1 MRFSVRE
8 DIVAGFK
15 SFLMRGN
22 LIDLAV
28 AFILGASFNTV
39 VTAFTKIIM
48 DLLGLA
54 GGQPNFDAVA
64 IGPIAV
70 GPFIT
75 AVVSFVM
82 LAAILYFALVHPVEM
97 AKRHMDAKKADEP
110 PAPTPEELLTE
121 IRDLLA
127 KKH

>member
-1 MRFSVRE
+1 MK
-8 DIVAGFK
+8 GFK
-15 SFLMRGN
+15 DFLMRGN

-28 AFILGASFNTV
+28 AFILGASFNAV
-39 VTAFTKIIM
+39 VTAFSKLIMSIIS
-48 DLLGLA
+48 LL
-54 GGQPNFDAVA
+54 GGQPNFDNVT

-82 LAAILYFALVHPVEM
+82 LAAILYFALVRPMEAIKARVVSSEP
-97 AKRHMDAKKADEP
+97 AK
-110 PAPTPEELLTE
+110 PTTEELLTE

-127 KKH
+127 GQAKQS

>member
-1 MRFSVRE
+1 ME

-39 VTAFTKIIM
+39 VTAFTTIIM
-48 DLLGLA
+48 DLIGMA
-54 GGQPNFDAVA
+54 GGQPNFDAVT

-75 AVVSFVM
+75 GVVSFVI
-82 LAAILYFALVHPVEM
+82 LAAILYFALVRPVE
-97 AKRHMDAKKADEP
+97 AIKARMDANKADEP
-110 PAPTPEELLTE
+110 AAPTSEELLTE

-127 KKH
+127 KRN